1 MNKGVEKPT
10 MVFVPD
16 HRHDP
21 AKNKFHYKYR
31 HKPKVNDDE
40 IYVPENFNYI
50 EILGGILK
58 PGRYPFSNNRTFDE
72 YIKLAGGKSR
82 TATRDIFIIKSG
94 TGQRLPANRDIIIEN
109 GDTIFIADKM
119 EYNKWII
126 LKDILTTLG
135 SVAALIVVIQSAI
148 GT

>member
-1 MNKGVEKPT
+1 MCIR
-10 MVFVPD
+10 D
-16 HRHDP
+16 R
-21 AKNKFHYKYR
+21 
-31 HKPKVNDDE
+31 
-40 IYVPENFNYI
+40 
-50 EILGGILK
+50 
-58 PGRYPFSNNRTFDE
+58 
-72 YIKLAGGKSR
+72 SR

-135 SVAALIVVIQSAI
+135 SVATLIVVIQSVI